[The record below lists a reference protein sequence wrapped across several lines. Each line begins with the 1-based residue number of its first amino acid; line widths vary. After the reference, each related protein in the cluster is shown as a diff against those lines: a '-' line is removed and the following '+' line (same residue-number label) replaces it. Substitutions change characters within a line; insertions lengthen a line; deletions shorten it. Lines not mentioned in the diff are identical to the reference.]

1 MNTPHFTIGVAG
13 HVDHGKTTL
22 VRALTGVDTDR
33 KAEEKARGFSIESGV
48 AELKLPGGRSVAMI
62 DVPGH
67 IDFLKNTIRGLNGVD
82 MAILVVAADDGVMP
96 QTREHLDILTFFNAA
111 AGMVVLSK
119 TDLVDQETLDLA
131 ELELGEL
138 LSGTFF
144 DGCPVFEFSHRRPE
158 LVTGIMSGIDVA
170 LKDICVRRPDAPF
183 RMWIDQVR
191 SIRGHG
197 TVVSGTVATGI
208 LRCNDQIELL
218 PSETKARARY
228 LESHGCAVTQAIT
241 GQRVGINLHRMPV
254 GDVRRGMSLVTP
266 GTIHP
271 LYLLNA
277 EISMVAG
284 AKRGIK
290 NRQRVKIYLG
300 TSITNAMVVFMERDR
315 LEPGE
320 SGLAQIRLMRPVAAL
335 PRDAF
340 VISPLNINTVIA
352 GGRILETPR
361 EKYRAV
367 KAKSI
372 LPLLTALQKGDVGAY
387 VEKMFDGAQNSL
399 ISAKALSEKTGL
411 PPAPFERI
419 INSRVQKGEF
429 IYLKGHGAIEKRHL
443 TVLKKE
449 FKTIIEEAFSK
460 DPMKRSVGM
469 SEVAER
475 LESGIASALLKTTA
489 EALCTHGDIIRVDGG
504 YRPAGDQPSLYAFQD
519 PQVSF
524 LLDYMQAAGLT
535 PISPAFFWKQHQS
548 QYSRAK
554 AARLFNYLYSQ
565 KELIRLNDNRFLSL
579 KAFEEIKRR
588 VARAI
593 AVRGYITLG
602 DCKEL
607 FGYGRSGGAHVL
619 DYLNQTGF
627 TVRKE
632 DKHYLSEGGPR

>member
-1 MNTPHFTIGVAG
+1 MSIPFTIGVAG

-22 VRALTGVDTDR
+22 VRALTGIDTDR
-33 KAEEKARGFSIESGV
+33 KAEEKERGLSIESGV
-48 AELKLPGGRSVAMI
+48 AELKLPSGRSVALI

-67 IDFLKNTIRGLNGVD
+67 TDFLKNTIRGLNSVD

-96 QTREHLDILTFFNAA
+96 QTREHLDILTFFKAS

-131 ELELGEL
+131 EMELNEL
-138 LSGTFF
+138 LSDTFF
-144 DGCPVFEFSHRRPE
+144 DQCPIFKFTHRKPE
-158 LVTGIMSGIDVA
+158 LVTEIKSGIDTA
-170 LKDICVRRPDAPF
+170 LKDICIRKPDSSF
-183 RMWIDQVR
+183 RIWIDHVK

-197 TVVSGTVATGI
+197 TVVSGTVATGT
-208 LRCNDQIELL
+208 LRCNDEIELL
-218 PSETKARARY
+218 PSETKTRARS
-228 LESHGCAVTQAIT
+228 LESHGCTATQAVA
-241 GQRVGINLHRMPV
+241 GQRVGINLHRMPL

-277 EISMVAG
+277 EIGIVAG
-284 AKRGIK
+284 AKMGIK

-300 TSITNAMVVFMERDR
+300 TSITNGMVVFMERDR

-320 SGLAQIRLMRPVAAL
+320 TGLAQIRLLRPVAAL

-352 GGRILETPR
+352 GGRVLETPR
-361 EKYRAV
+361 KKYRAA

-372 LPLLTALQKGDVGAY
+372 LPLLAALQKGDVGAY
-387 VEKMFDGAQNSL
+387 VEKMFEGAQNSL
-399 ISAKALSEKTGL
+399 ICAQALSEKTGL

-419 INSRVQKGEF
+419 INSKVQKGEF
-429 IYLKGHGAIEKRHL
+429 VYIKGRGAIEKRHL
-443 TVLKKE
+443 TLLNKE
-449 FKTIIEEAFSK
+449 FKTAIEEVFSK
-460 DPMKRSVGM
+460 DPMKKNVGI

-475 LESGIASALLKTTA
+475 LEHSVESALLKITA
-489 EALCTHGDIIRVDGG
+489 DALCTNGDIIRVDGG
-504 YRPAGDQPSLYAFQD
+504 YRPAGCQPSLHASRD
-519 PQVSF
+519 PQLSF
-524 LLDYMQAAGLT
+524 LLDYMQATGLT
-535 PISPAFFWKQHQS
+535 PISPGFFWKQHQS
-548 QYSRAK
+548 KYSRAK
-554 AARLFNYLYSQ
+554 AARLFNYLCLQ
-565 KELIRLNDNRFLSL
+565 KELIRLKDNRFLSL
-579 KAFEEIKRR
+579 KAVEKIKRR

-593 AVRGYITLG
+593 ADRGFITLG

-632 DKHYLSEGGPR
+632 DKHYLNKEGSQ

>member
-1 MNTPHFTIGVAG
+1 MNTPPFTIGVAG

-22 VRALTGVDTDR
+22 VRALTGIDTDR
-33 KAEEKARGFSIESGV
+33 KAEEKARGLSIESGV
-48 AELKLPGGRSVAMI
+48 AELKLPGGRSVALI

-67 IDFLKNTIRGLNGVD
+67 TDFLKNTIRGLNGVD

-131 ELELGEL
+131 ELELSEL
-138 LSGTFF
+138 LNGTFF
-144 DGCPVFEFSHRRPE
+144 HGCPVFKFTHRRPE
-158 LVTGIMSGIDVA
+158 LAAGIIRGIEAA
-170 LKDICVRRPDAPF
+170 LEDMCIRKPDAPF
-183 RMWIDQVR
+183 RMWIDQVK

-197 TVVSGTVATGI
+197 TVVSGTVAAGT
-208 LRCNDQIELL
+208 LHCNDEIELL
-218 PSETKARARY
+218 PSGTKTRARR
-228 LESHGCAVTQAIT
+228 LESHGCAVPQAVA
-241 GQRVGINLHRMPV
+241 GQRVGINLHRMPA
-254 GDVRRGMSLVTP
+254 GDVRRGMSLVTS

-271 LYLLNA
+271 LYLLNTEMGMA
-277 EISMVAG
+277 AG
-284 AKRGIK
+284 AKIGIK

-352 GGRILETPR
+352 GGRVLETPR

-387 VEKMFDGAQNSL
+387 VEKTFEGAQNNL
-399 ISAKALSEKTGL
+399 ICAKALSEKTGL

-429 IYLKGHGAIEKRHL
+429 VYLKGHGAIERRHL
-443 TVLKKE
+443 TFLKKE
-449 FKTIIEEAFSK
+449 FKTVIEEAFSK
-460 DPMKRSVGM
+460 DPMKKSVGM

-475 LESGIASALLKTTA
+475 LKPGIASALLKTTA
-489 EALCTHGDIIRVDGG
+489 QALCTNGDIIRVDGG
-504 YRPAGDQPSLYAFQD
+504 YRPADSQPALHASRD

-524 LLDYMQAAGLT
+524 LVDYMQGAGLT
-535 PISPAFFWKQHQS
+535 PISPAFFWKQHPS
-548 QYSRAK
+548 RCSRAK
-554 AARLFNYLYSQ
+554 AARLFNYLHSQ
-565 KELIRLNDNRFLSL
+565 KELIRLNDNRFLSRN
-579 KAFEEIKRR
+579 AIEEIKRR

-593 AVRGYITLG
+593 ADRGFITLG

-627 TVRKE
+627 TVRRE
-632 DKHYLSEGGPR
+632 NRHYLNKDGPR